1 VPIQEVEF
9 PTITFC
15 SSGTNEI
22 RTQAYLINLYYEFLR
37 KDYGIKVDLSPMAIA
52 QLLNKVCLL
61 NVVKYFFAIVV

>member
-37 KDYGIKVDLSPMAIA
+37 QAYGIKIDLSPLAIA
-52 QLLNKVCLL
+52 KLFNKVCIL
-61 NVVKYFFAIVV
+61 NAISHVLIIVV